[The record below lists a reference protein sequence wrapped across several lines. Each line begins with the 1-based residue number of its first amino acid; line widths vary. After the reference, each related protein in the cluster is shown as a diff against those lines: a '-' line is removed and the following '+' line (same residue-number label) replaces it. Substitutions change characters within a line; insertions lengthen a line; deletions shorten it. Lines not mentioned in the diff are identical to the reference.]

1 METTSTSLHATHL
14 PITAPAQGDVLLSVA
29 DDERDVMPFAR
40 HAGSVSRFPEIDPR
54 SRREDHLRNEDI
66 VWNTHS
72 VQHRRNRGRAYLRP
86 SLAKDRQALR
96 HHVGPR
102 DLAGVDPG
110 MGVRNVARRA
120 GGGIVLDANRST
132 GSIRC

>member
-29 DDERDVMPFAR
+29 DDERDAMPFAR
-40 HAGSVSRFPEIDPR
+40 HAGSISRFPEIDPGD
-54 SRREDHLRNEDI
+54 RRKDHLRNEDV

-86 SLAKDRQALR
+86 SLAKDRQALC
-96 HHVGPR
+96 HHAGAS
-102 DLAGVDPG
+102 DLAGVDSC
-110 MGVRNVARRA
+110 MGIRNIARCA
-120 GGGIVLDANRST
+120 
-132 GSIRC
+132 